1 MKLTMTRYVV
11 RPGKETL
18 AREWMEVLNQRHA
31 EVQATLADEKMAL
44 EAIFIEEGETGM
56 TLTWVDLQGAGQD
69 VLVSEH
75 PIDQVHLKYWRECID
90 PAVSPV
96 ELLSVNCFA
105 DPRVQQAL
113 LAAIGEQDSSI
124 IHR

>member
-1 MKLTMTRYVV
+1 MTRYAV
-11 RPGKETL
+11 RPGKEAQ
-18 AREWMEVLNQRHA
+18 ARQWMEVLKQRQD
-31 EVQATLADEKMAL
+31 EVQATLAEEKMAL
-44 EAIFIEEGETGM
+44 EAIFIEEGQTGM

-90 PAVSPV
+90 PAVSPI
-96 ELLSVNCFA
+96 ELFSVNCFA
-105 DPRVQQAL
+105 DPKVQQAL

-124 IHR
+124 INR